1 MVDEKR
7 IQEIDAEIAEL
18 DRLSQDTD
26 EASFEAKEERIC
38 ELLLERARELGCT
51 EAELDKINAEVE
63 AEAWAEHLKSATF
76 SRSRAPT
83 RKMLR
88 KRAREQGYT
97 EAEIDRIFA
106 DTSAEVGKMTD
117 LEISAEVLE
126 IAKNTVRA
134 DPNAIHDRQ
143 VLEAILTH
151 VRNLLREDEDVQATF
166 KALLKPRE
174 VVWFIEDSSYFHRAS
189 TARRA
194 WKQLPDALDKTV
206 VPTIS

>member
-7 IQEIDAEIAEL
+7 IREIEAEIAEL
-18 DRLSQDTD
+18 ERLSQDTD

-38 ELLLERARELGCT
+38 ELLTERARELGCT

-76 SRSRAPT
+76 SRSREPT

-97 EAEIDRIFA
+97 EAEIDKIFA
-106 DTSAEVGKMTD
+106 ETDAEVDKMTD
-117 LEISAEVLE
+117 LESSAEYLQ

-134 DPNAIHDRQ
+134 DPKAIFHNRK
-143 VLEAILTH
+143 VLEAIYQH
-151 VRNLLREDEDVQATF
+151 VENLLREDADVQATF
-166 KALLKPRE
+166 NGVSVILITKLNMP
-174 VVWFIEDSSYFHRAS
+174 AS
-189 TARRA
+189 CLRT
-194 WKQLPDALDKTV
+194 
-206 VPTIS
+206 